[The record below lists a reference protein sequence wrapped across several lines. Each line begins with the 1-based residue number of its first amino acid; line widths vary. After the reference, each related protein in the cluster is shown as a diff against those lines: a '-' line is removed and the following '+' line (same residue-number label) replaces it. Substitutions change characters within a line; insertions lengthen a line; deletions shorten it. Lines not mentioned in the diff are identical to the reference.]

1 MMSDGQTEAYIVN
14 IASET
19 YNYDDPDEYRIHP
32 HENNIPHDWAQKD
45 G

>member
-1 MMSDGQTEAYIVN
+1 MTSDGQAEAYIVN

-19 YNYDDPDEYRIHP
+19 CDDPDEYRSHP
-32 HENNIPHDWAQKD
+32 NENNILHDWAQKD